1 LQGHNH
7 VILSIAFLPQTDP
20 AENLKL
26 VSSSADETIKI
37 WDVETGECLM
47 TLSPD
52 RLYEGMK
59 ITGATSLSEGQRAA
73 LQKLGAV
80 V

>member
-1 LQGHNH
+1 